1 VILHQ
6 LDEWQYFGSS
16 STLQMTGTVDRRRI
30 VMQYPLNVPLQI
42 MASRDAG
49 NDNRHKKALK
59 YWKGDALEVRVS
71 ARNLHILDQS
81 NSSRS

>member
-1 VILHQ
+1 
-6 LDEWQYFGSS
+6 
-16 STLQMTGTVDRRRI
+16 MTGTVDRRRI

-49 NDNRHKKALK
+49 NDNRHKKALE

-81 NSSRS
+81 NSSRL

>member
-1 VILHQ
+1 
-6 LDEWQYFGSS
+6 
-16 STLQMTGTVDRRRI
+16 MTGTVDRRRI

-49 NDNRHKKALK
+49 NDAGNDDRHKKALK

-71 ARNLHILDQS
+71 AKNLRILDQS